1 MPNTERNARTTKLVK
16 MSLMVAVAVIC
27 SLIHFPI
34 LPSAPFLEFEV
45 SDIPILIS
53 GFAFGPLPGLLIAVV
68 SILLH
73 DVLVGMAS
81 GPYGALMH
89 VIAIGTFVLVAGFIY
104 KMRKTIKGALVSLAV
119 GGIALI
125 VVMIGANI
133 LITPYFLKMPVE
145 AVYAMLPTAIIPF
158 NAIKAVLVAIAT
170 FLLYKRVSPFLH
182 R

>member
-1 MPNTERNARTTKLVK
+1 
-16 MSLMVAVAVIC
+16 MVAISVIF
-27 SLIHFPI
+27 SLLHFPI

-53 GFAFGPLPGLLIAVV
+53 GFAFGPLPGLAVGAI

-73 DVLVGMAS
+73 DLLVGMAS

-89 VIAIGTFVLVAGFIY
+89 LIAIGTFVLVSGFIY
-104 KMRKTIKGALVSLAV
+104 RMRKTMKGALVSLAA
-119 GGIALI
+119 GGVAL
-125 VVMIGANI
+125 VAVMIGANI

-158 NAIKAVLVAIAT
+158 NVLKAIIVSVVT